1 MKHQPTRAVGYV
13 RVSTEHQADRGVSLD
28 AQTDRI
34 RAMATVKAVELSE
47 VIVDAGE
54 SAKDLKR
61 PGMQRLLELVGQR
74 QVDTVIVVKLDR
86 LTRSVKNLWEL
97 LEAFERRGVALVSVE
112 EALDT
117 ATAAGRLVLNVMAS
131 VGQWEREAIGERTRT
146 ALRFKKARG
155 ERVGTVPFGYRVAE
169 DGKHLVEDEGE
180 RRVLEF
186 IHARRAEGLSLRA
199 IATELECRGYRTR
212 SGARWMPQ
220 YVAALVGRLGAVAS

>member
-1 MKHQPTRAVGYV
+1 MKRRTTRAVGYV

-28 AQTDRI
+28 AQTERI
-34 RAMATVKAVELSE
+34 RAMATVKAVELAE

-61 PGMQRLLELVGQR
+61 PGLQRLLEMVRQR
-74 QVDTVIVVKLDR
+74 EVDTVIVVKLDR

-97 LEAFERRGVALVSVE
+97 LEAFERRSVALVSVE

-146 ALRFKKARG
+146 ALRFKKAKG
-155 ERVGTVPFGYRVAE
+155 ERVGTVPFGYRVAP
-169 DGKHLVEDEGE
+169 DGKHLVKDDVEH
-180 RRVLEF
+180 RVLEF
-186 IHARRAEGLSLRA
+186 IHEHRAAGLSLRA
-199 IATELECRGYRTR
+199 IATELQCRGFQTR
-212 SGARWMPQ
+212 SGAPWMPQ
-220 YVAALVGRLGAVAS
+220 YVAALVGRLRAVAS